1 MKKAFT
7 LVEILTVL
15 VILVVLAAILFPAII
30 RTKITAKQSVC
41 ESNLHQI
48 FLGLE
53 LYHADFGEYPWLQP
67 EDPALSPWFGRSSFH
82 CPNAPVKGKVRYD
95 YMNISAPSPD
105 PLSKEMGIYD
115 KLLAC
120 REKRGSDFPLA
131 ADINHLSAVDAYQGT
146 GRRVILVRAS
156 GAVVNIPYKILP
168 NPPCGQELLFSN
180 Y

>member
-15 VILVVLAAILFPAII
+15 VILAVLAAILFPALI
-30 RTKITAKQSVC
+30 RTKTSANQTVC

-53 LYHADFGEYPWLQP
+53 LYHSDFGEYPWLPP
-67 EDPALSPWFGRSSFH
+67 EAPALSPWFGKAQLH
-82 CPNAPVKGKVRYD
+82 CPNASTSGNVRYD

-105 PLSKEMGIYD
+105 PLSKKLGYYD
-115 KLLAC
+115 KLLEC
-120 REKRGSDFPLA
+120 REKRGSEFPLA
-131 ADINHLSAVDAYQGT
+131 ADINHLSAVDAYQGN
-146 GRRVILVRAS
+146 GKRVILVRAS
-156 GAVVNIPYKILP
+156 GSVANVLEKPLTNLP
-168 NPPCGQELLFSN
+168 CSPDVLYSN